1 MDESVLKKGK
11 QLLNEKE
18 DVEERLRKLS
28 LKGCVDYYLV
38 MGNVSIRLGQ
48 QEMSA
53 IRNLLIKHYEDCL
66 DNVKKEMD
74 AL

>member
-1 MDESVLKKGK
+1 MDETVLKKGI
-11 QLLNEKE
+11 QLLHEKE
-18 DVEERLRKLS
+18 DIEERLRKLN
-28 LKGCVDYYLV
+28 LKGHIDYYLV
-38 MGNVSIRLGQ
+38 IGNVSIRLGQ

-53 IRNLLIKHYEDCL
+53 IRNLLIKHYEYCL